1 MRIKINNNDEAS
13 WLVQESATFK
23 QRVDLK
29 QGRYIVN
36 AKSILGVMSLNFNL
50 PMEIEIITVDETVRG
65 AFEKRMQRLLA

>member
-1 MRIKINNNDEAS
+1 MRIKINNNDDAS

-50 PMEIEIITVDETVRG
+50 PMEIEIITVDETVRVT
-65 AFEKRMQRLLA
+65 FEKRMQRLLA